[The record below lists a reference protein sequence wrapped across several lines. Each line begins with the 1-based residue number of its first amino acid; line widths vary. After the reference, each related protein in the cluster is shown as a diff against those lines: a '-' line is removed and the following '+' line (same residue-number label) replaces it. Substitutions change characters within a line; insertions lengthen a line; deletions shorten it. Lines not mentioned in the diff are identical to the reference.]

1 MGRAMTEPDAFKREI
16 DELLQNFG
24 HRAHANGRTIEEE
37 IEALTSGKKPL
48 TPEERAAVSAYF
60 LSRYSEVQPSMT
72 LDEIREGLM

>member
-1 MGRAMTEPDAFKREI
+1 MTDVAFKRQI
-16 DELLQNFG
+16 DELLEAFAR
-24 HRAHANGRTIEEE
+24 RAQENGRTVDQE
-37 IEALTSGKKPL
+37 IEVLTNRGKPF

>member
-1 MGRAMTEPDAFKREI
+1 MTDDAFKREI
-16 DELLQNFG
+16 DGLLEKFG
-24 HRAHANGRTIEEE
+24 RRSRANDRTIKQE
-37 IEALTSGKKPL
+37 IEELTSGNKPL

>member
-1 MGRAMTEPDAFKREI
+1 MTDDAFKREI

-24 HRAHANGRTIEEE
+24 QRAREKGRTVEQE
-37 IEALTSGKKPL
+37 IEALTSRGKPF

-60 LSRYSEVQPSMT
+60 LSKYPEVQPSLT

>member
-1 MGRAMTEPDAFKREI
+1 MTDVAFKRQI
-16 DELLQNFG
+16 DELLEAFAR
-24 HRAHANGRTIEEE
+24 RAQENGRTVEQE
-37 IEALTSGKKPL
+37 IEVLTSRGKPF

>member
-1 MGRAMTEPDAFKREI
+1 MTDDAFKREI
-16 DELLQNFG
+16 DELLENFG
-24 HRAHANGRTIEEE
+24 RRARANGRTINQE
-37 IEALTSGKKPL
+37 IDALTSGNKPL

>member
-1 MGRAMTEPDAFKREI
+1 MSDVAFKRQI
-16 DELLQNFG
+16 DDLLEAFTR
-24 HRAHANGRTIEEE
+24 RAQENGRTVEQE
-37 IEALTSGKKPL
+37 IEVLTNRGKPF

>member
-1 MGRAMTEPDAFKREI
+1 MGRTMTDVAFKRQI
-16 DELLQNFG
+16 DELLDGFKR
-24 HRAHANGRTIEEE
+24 RARENGRTIEQE
-37 IEALTSGKKPL
+37 IDALTSRNKPF

>member
-1 MGRAMTEPDAFKREI
+1 MGRTMTDVAFKRQI
-16 DELLQNFG
+16 DELLDGFTR
-24 HRAHANGRTIEEE
+24 RARENGRTIEQE
-37 IEALTSGKKPL
+37 IDALTSRNKPF